1 MQFWQRIDTL
11 IFKAELLSVMI
22 KMSGWY
28 NIFFC
33 VQDIPV
39 SDEII
44 EKLIKHGYRNHLAHI
59 YIYAYDNSRD
69 VVKQSFYDE
78 SLLKHFTK
86 GLELAKEIGNEQL
99 VYDAYQK
106 TIMLASTSGL
116 NEIAFLYV
124 IRTYEFMRG
133 ARQYICCESAYV
145 YRLQFKCHG

>member
-1 MQFWQRIDTL
+1 
-11 IFKAELLSVMI
+11 MI
-22 KMSGWY
+22 
-28 NIFFC
+28 IFFC

-78 SLLKHFTK
+78 SVLKHFTK
-86 GLELAKEIGNEQL
+86 GLELAKKIENEQL

-106 TIMLASTSGL
+106 TIMLASTNGL

-124 IRTYEFMRG
+124 IRTYEFMK
-133 ARQYICCESAYV
+133 E
-145 YRLQFKCHG
+145 HGNTSSRTAL

>member
-1 MQFWQRIDTL
+1 M
-11 IFKAELLSVMI
+11 
-22 KMSGWY
+22 
-28 NIFFC
+28 
-33 VQDIPV
+33 
-39 SDEII
+39 
-44 EKLIKHGYRNHLAHI
+44 AHI

-124 IRTYEFMRG
+124 IRTYEFMKG
-133 ARQYICCESAYV
+133 HGNIYVARVLTSIGS
-145 YRLQFKCHG
+145 QFKCHG

>member
-1 MQFWQRIDTL
+1 M
-11 IFKAELLSVMI
+11 
-22 KMSGWY
+22 
-28 NIFFC
+28 
-33 VQDIPV
+33 
-39 SDEII
+39 
-44 EKLIKHGYRNHLAHI
+44 AHI

-116 NEIAFLYV
+116 NEIAFYMLSV
-124 IRTYEFMRG
+124 HT
-133 ARQYICCESAYV
+133 SS
-145 YRLQFKCHG
+145 

>member
-1 MQFWQRIDTL
+1 MYQGKLEKAGNSAKSAYDYAVLAEDDTL

-86 GLELAKEIGNEQL
+86 GLELA
-99 VYDAYQK
+99 
-106 TIMLASTSGL
+106 
-116 NEIAFLYV
+116 
-124 IRTYEFMRG
+124 RR
-133 ARQYICCESAYV
+133 
-145 YRLQFKCHG
+145 

>member
-1 MQFWQRIDTL
+1 M
-11 IFKAELLSVMI
+11 
-22 KMSGWY
+22 
-28 NIFFC
+28 
-33 VQDIPV
+33 
-39 SDEII
+39 
-44 EKLIKHGYRNHLAHI
+44 
-59 YIYAYDNSRD
+59 
-69 VVKQSFYDE
+69 VKQSFYDE

-124 IRTYEFMRG
+124 IRTYEFMKG
-133 ARQYICCESAYV
+133 HRQYICCESAYV